1 MQLLSCMRV
10 IKSLVFNGPL
20 NTSWTVVNPMVLFIN
35 IFRKYQILTV
45 NHFAVE
51 YCVRISI
58 GFFLARQACQG
69 ATRCI
74 MFSLRVFIFLTIRL
88 GTNYLRMCTTDLHRI
103 FGIGK
108 HMGGD
113 D

>member
-10 IKSLVFNGPL
+10 IESLVFNGPL

-58 GFFLARQACQG
+58 GFFSSPGLPRRDA
-69 ATRCI
+69 
-74 MFSLRVFIFLTIRL
+74 VYNVLTAGFYFFNDPL
-88 GTNYLRMCTTDLHRI
+88 GDQLSQNVHDRSSPNFRDW
-103 FGIGK
+103 
-108 HMGGD
+108 
-113 D
+113 